1 MTEQQVDIY
10 VYHIRET
17 SLNHSGK
24 TIATKIYGTN
34 ITAKVRKFNAND
46 ASRASCGP
54 TAYTQITNGTNGDV
68 ITDGK
73 ATIFMAGGT
82 HKSADLIREI
92 TNSAITVYDWWGTNG
107 ASQQYSIKTAVGEGY
122 VASSWYNGTT
132 LKADI
137 AIQQCVRALVKAVK
151 SAMDEDEFTR
161 HSSSNSPSSINL
173 IRYEGTSPP
182 GSQQAYITDIFAIS
196 TPNLMAIKR
205 ATKFRVF
212 YQDGSGS
219 ANYYT
224 TYTYTSTD
232 IRGQSGFFYGA
243 GYYDEQQVG
252 QYDYSATPHLNNN
265 DFIRVK
271 IETTPSG
278 WSMTK
283 SNISNTI
290 ETIQGD
296 GKYYR
301 LYNQTAVDGG
311 NEPYYVETTA
321 GGQGTS
327 GGSSG
332 GSSTQ
337 PIQIN
342 LPTFEPFNLADIDY
356 STAAETDISK
366 YIYDFDKYK
375 VNFIPCTGVSADLMD
390 AVNMAVATF
399 KTNEGTT
406 SVNPVTNA
414 RVKISTFT
422 TPEQDMF
429 AILDTYNNNMTIQLE
444 IIAKDSST
452 VPQTLTL
459 SQYFADEGNR
469 GKYAFNYYQ
478 VNGTEREILN
488 IDFQEYLSL
497 ANNELKHIDNE
508 DEVGYTFKAEMSL
521 NQEAGQMNIRSFE
534 LFEAFTRGRDFIEE
548 NYTIVRPQE
557 KSDKSIETSRYMEYD
572 DNYFTYK
579 YSGRD
584 IDIFCKREDEDL
596 CTLEQDYSSTTI
608 EQEVYCALIH
618 SADLLLESDVTLGET
633 YGEQKYFIEAVKTP
647 IWEDDTAEIK
657 ESSGTYNYTDT
668 FKMIDYLKD
677 GIDPT
682 LYTDA
687 DIEVINA
694 KIDLRRCKYYSPL
707 EATFENDWCDCS
719 YNSEVAS
726 RECIYQKL
734 GYCPYRFES
743 EKHPR
748 RIRSLRKSKSNRF
761 NLIQELSK
769 TFKIYPY
776 FYIEHEKNGKVK
788 LDENGNM
795 IKHVFFMTE
804 KGNTNAMGFRYEKN
818 LRNITRTID
827 SAAITT
833 KLYVESVDSNYMEDG
848 LCSIQTAIDNI
859 SRNSYIL
866 DFSYYVDMGMLDAD
880 MVQRDLYGID
890 ENDFAFLPRIGKF
903 NKQYDDYSDLIISMT
918 GKTLNELEAEIIVST
933 TGVTTSL
940 EERKKIA
947 QQMYQ
952 FKASSS
958 TINSSIS
965 SRLTTTAPID
975 YKTSDTYKNYLT
987 KFREQATILW
997 GLIEKLFYSDNYFSM
1012 PIKKDNGEYEFY
1024 VLNYNEDDSGQSFSN
1039 IFNAYRKKY
1048 CKGELFWRLV
1058 IEGFND
1064 EDYVPVFDHWEDCM
1078 EEIVNTKRYEVN
1090 GKLGKYRSL
1099 YNEVQYWKRERAKI
1113 LNKINDLSKQFYEK
1127 YEPYLK
1133 EGTFTDSN
1141 FLTDNEYYWG
1151 GVSVLADSCKPKLT
1165 YTFQVVD
1172 ISPLPEYE
1180 GYYDFDLAD
1189 TTFVEDIDFFGINKY
1204 SGLPNRQKVL
1214 ITDITE
1220 ELDTPNK
1227 NSIGVK
1233 NYTSSFDD
1241 LFSSITASV
1250 QSLTFNENVYKRA
1263 SNFTAKQYITTE
1275 SLQDTLDIGDL
1286 TLLDTAKKNIQ
1297 LDEEGTEGNDINN
1310 TASQYKQTGEGI
1322 FFSTDG
1328 GETWDLGIGP
1338 KGINMDYAKF
1348 GNLDAS
1354 KIQIVDGEYIYFL
1367 WDKDG
1372 INAYRDPATSTEGLL
1387 DFARFNRYGLSL
1399 IEKGN
1404 VRLRAGYEY
1413 RSNEFG
1419 SNETGDYQKEIPLKD
1434 QNVGFY
1440 LYNESGQPIFKTE
1453 TQSSYNDNTADYSA
1467 RLSLTGEMFVTNQI
1481 LNSGPSGINSNIKY
1495 ERKLSVLYTFKEE
1508 TNISVYTGQAGSV
1521 LQENYEKLLLFN
1533 NNFATGDFLLLDSN
1547 NQTPTRIT
1555 FNEPY
1560 HFYQIVAFYDSP
1572 LVGYPNAKTIEVRF
1586 YEDCTF
1592 YTPDASQTEDT
1603 DFDAQNFLA
1612 NPNIESILTGDAF
1625 EIIDSQNNTVIVKF
1639 SMPTPD
1645 TGKYEIN
1652 IDNSTLQILITNTL
1666 KVIDNIDEN
1675 ATHLTEDQRVQQQE
1689 ISYYENEGGL
1699 MVLKTI
1705 SLYVYNENGNITY
1718 WRNYNKT
1725 KNQIGTL
1732 VGDFSLAE
1740 VGVFINNKRSLK
1752 VSTNKAVDNTNLD
1765 SQRISGDAD
1774 QTAEAINAI
1783 LSGAERTFT
1792 ITAGGTDQDGNFVY
1806 RNVLSVLKNGVLY
1819 MGGTITDF
1827 YGKALDISSL
1837 SYLPDEVRINDPA
1850 FILTNAGQIWC
1861 DWDNFFGI
1869 VDKDGTKGF
1878 TTTSL
1883 KSVLDGYNESLNI
1896 LAQSITDYFT
1906 ALSSMSFYGGSSN
1919 GYYITDPSA
1928 T

>member
-1 MTEQQVDIY
+1 MADQQVDIY
-10 VYHIRET
+10 VYHERRT
-17 SLNHSGK
+17 SLNSGA
-24 TIATKIYGTN
+24 TIGRKIYGSN
-34 ITAKVRKFNAND
+34 LSAKVRYFNGAGS
-46 ASRASCGP
+46 SRASCGP
-54 TAYTQITNGTNGDV
+54 NEYRSVAASSANELFSNGH
-68 ITDGK
+68 
-73 ATIFMAGGT
+73 ATVFFCAGT
-82 HKSADLIREI
+82 HKSADLIKEVED
-92 TNSAITVYDWWGTNG
+92 SAIQVWDWWGSNG
-107 ASQQYSIKTAVGEGY
+107 QSQTWSIKTALAHDCGG
-122 VASSWYNGTT
+122 AWYNGTT
-132 LKADI
+132 FNPDA
-137 AIQQCVRALVKAVK
+137 AVPQCVKTLVKAVK
-151 SAMDEDEFTR
+151 GAMDEDEFSR
-161 HSSSNSPSSINL
+161 HSSSSGGTGSINL
-173 IRYEGTSPP
+173 IRWESVTPP
-182 GSQQAYITDIFAIS
+182 GATSVYITDFIAIS
-196 TPNLMAIKR
+196 TPNLTAIKR
-205 ATKFRVF
+205 ANKFRVY

-219 ANYYT
+219 AQYFNVF
-224 TYTYTSTD
+224 TYDQLDVHTHA
-232 IRGQSGFFYGA
+232 GFFYGA
-243 GYYDEQQVG
+243 GYYEDRQAG
-252 QYDYSATPHLNNN
+252 QSDYSATPLLDNNK
-265 DFIRVK
+265 FMRVD
-271 IETTPSG
+271 IGTSSTDGWYMRTYGPSD
-278 WSMTK
+278 
-283 SNISNTI
+283 TI
-290 ETIQGD
+290 ESIQGS

-301 LYNQTAVDGG
+301 LYNQSAVDGG
-311 NEPYYVETTA
+311 NAPYYTETTA
-321 GGQGTS
+321 DGQNTS
-327 GGSSG
+327 GGSGTAPSV
-332 GSSTQ
+332 Q

-342 LPTFEPFNLADIDY
+342 LPTFEPFDLADIDY
-356 STAAETDISK
+356 STAAETDASK
-366 YIYDFDKYK
+366 YVYDFDKYK
-375 VNFIPCTGVSADLMD
+375 VNFIPCTGVSADLME
-390 AVNMAVATF
+390 AVNKAIATF
-399 KTNEGTT
+399 KTNEGTL
-406 SVNPVTNA
+406 SVKPVTTA
-414 RVKISTFT
+414 RVKISSFI

-429 AILDTYNNNMTIQLE
+429 KILDEYKDKVSIKLE
-444 IIAKDSST
+444 IKAKSSQT
-452 VPQTLTL
+452 IPQELTL
-459 SQYFADEGNR
+459 SQYFSDDNNR
-469 GKYAFNYYQ
+469 GKYTFIYSTSDAG
-478 VNGTEREILN
+478 VID
-488 IDFQEYLSL
+488 IDFQEYLTEV
-497 ANNELKHIDNE
+497 NKDIKHIENE
-508 DEVGYTFKAEMSL
+508 DNIGYSFNAEMSL

-557 KSDKSIETSRYMEYD
+557 RGDQNDETSRCMTYD
-572 DNYFTYK
+572 ENYFIYK

-584 IDIFCKREDEDL
+584 IDIFCKREDKDL
-596 CTLEQDYSSTTI
+596 CILEQDYTSPTAAK
-608 EQEVYCALIH
+608 QEVYCALIH

-647 IWEDDTAEIK
+647 VWEDNNAEIK
-657 ESSGTYNYTDT
+657 IPSGEYEYTDT
-668 FKMIDYLKD
+668 FKMTNYLED

-687 DIEVINA
+687 DIEVVNA
-694 KIDLRRCKYYSPL
+694 KIDLARCKYYSPT
-707 EATFENDWCDCS
+707 EATFENNWCDCS
-719 YNSEVAS
+719 YGGNVAS
-726 RECIYQKL
+726 RECVYQKL

-748 RIRSLRKSKSNRF
+748 RIRTLRQSKSNRF

-769 TFKIYPY
+769 TFKFYPY
-776 FYIEHEKNGKVK
+776 FYIEHNKNGKVK
-788 LDENGNM
+788 LDEKGNM
-795 IKHVFFMTE
+795 LKHVFFMTE

-818 LRNITRTID
+818 LSNTTRTID

-833 KLYVESVDSNYMEDG
+833 KLYVENVDSSYMKDG

-866 DFSYYVDMGMLDAD
+866 DFSYFIQMGMLDED

-890 ENDFAFLPRIGKF
+890 ANDFAFLPRIGKF
-903 NKQYDDYSDLIISMT
+903 NQQYDDYSNLIITMT
-918 GKTLNELEAEIIVST
+918 GKTLNELEAEITVST
-933 TGVTTSL
+933 TGVTTAL
-940 EERKKIA
+940 EERKKVA

-952 FKASSS
+952 FKASS
-958 TINSSIS
+958 TTVNANAA
-965 SRLTTTAPID
+965 SRITTPIKVD

-997 GLIEKLFYSDNYFSM
+997 GLIEKLFYSNNYFSM
-1012 PIKKDNGEYEFY
+1012 PIKKNNGEYEFY
-1024 VLNYNEDDSGQSFSN
+1024 ILDYTKSDDSGQSFSEM
-1039 IFNAYRKKY
+1039 FNNYRKKY

-1058 IEGFND
+1058 IEGFTD
-1064 EDYVPVFDHWEDCM
+1064 EEYVPVFDHWEDCM
-1078 EEIVNTKRYEVN
+1078 EEIVNTKKYEIN
-1090 GKLGKYRSL
+1090 GKLGEYRSL
-1099 YNEVQYWKRERAKI
+1099 YNEVQYWKRERAKV
-1113 LNKINDLSKQFYEK
+1113 LNKINDLSRQFYEK

-1133 EGTFTDSN
+1133 EGTFSDSN

-1165 YTFQVVD
+1165 YTFAVID
-1172 ISPLPEYE
+1172 LSSLPDYE
-1180 GYYDFDLAD
+1180 DDYEFELAD
-1189 TTFVEDIDFFGINKY
+1189 TTYVEDIDFFGINKHT
-1204 SGLPNRQKVL
+1204 GFPNRQKVL
-1214 ITDITE
+1214 ITDVTE
-1220 ELDTPNK
+1220 NLDMPNK

-1250 QSLTFNENVYKRA
+1250 QSLTYNENIYKRA
-1263 SNFTAKQYITTE
+1263 SNFTAQQYVTTE

-1354 KIQIVDGEYIYFL
+1354 KIRIVDGEYIYFL

-1372 INAYRDPATSTEGLL
+1372 INAYRDPATSTEGLS

-1419 SNETGDYQKEIPLKD
+1419 PNETGDYEKEIPLKD
-1434 QNVGFY
+1434 QNIGFY

-1453 TQSSYNDNTADYSA
+1453 TQSSYNDDSSDYSA

-1481 LNSGPSGINSNIKY
+1481 LDSGPSGINANIKY

-1508 TNISVYTGQAGSV
+1508 TEINTYTGQDGNS
-1521 LQENYEKLLLFN
+1521 LKENYDKLLLFE
-1533 NNFATGDFLLLDSN
+1533 NNFSSGRFLLLDSN
-1547 NQTPTRIT
+1547 NQVPTRIT
-1555 FNEPY
+1555 FDEPY
-1560 HFYQIVAFYDSP
+1560 HFYLIESAYDSP
-1572 LVGYPNAKTIEVRF
+1572 INGYPDAKTISVKF
-1586 YEDCTF
+1586 YENCTF
-1592 YTPDASQTEDT
+1592 FTNDETEDT
-1603 DFDAQNFLA
+1603 DFDAQEFIN
-1612 NPNIESILTGDAF
+1612 NPNLNNILEGNAF
-1625 EIIDSQNNTVIVKF
+1625 EITDSQANQLNIKF
-1639 SMPTPD
+1639 NMPSVAPNEY
-1645 TGKYEIN
+1645 KIN
-1652 IDNSTLQILITNTL
+1652 IDNSILQILIINTL
-1666 KVIDNIDEN
+1666 KTIDEIDES
-1675 ATHLTEDQRVQQQE
+1675 ATHLTEDQTVKQQTIQ
-1689 ISYYENEGGL
+1689 YYENEGGM

-1705 SLYVYNENGNITY
+1705 SLYAYNDNGNITY
-1718 WRNYNKT
+1718 WEKYEKT

-1752 VSTNKAVDNTNLD
+1752 VSTNEAVDNTNLN
-1765 SQRISGDAD
+1765 SQKISGDAD

-1837 SYLPDEVRINDPA
+1837 SYLPDEIRINDPA

-1896 LAQSITDYFT
+1896 LAQSVTDYFT
-1906 ALSSMSFYGGSSN
+1906 ALSSMSFYSGGTSD
-1919 GYYITDPSA
+1919 GFYITDPSA